1 MAHLIWVILMVV
13 LAFVVAWAV
22 ICFVGGSALAIL
34 SVVASSLI
42 FWGAGIVGLLAFLV
56 SGGSVSA
63 LLWGMLIG
71 GVIGGLIHHGPT
83 SLIKIIIW
91 TLVGVGVGYCFGMMI
106 VCGIIGFVV
115 GLVRAF

>member
-1 MAHLIWVILMVV
+1 MAHLIWVLLMAVV
-13 LAFVVAWAV
+13 CIFLL
-22 ICFVGGSALAIL
+22 IGSA
-34 SVVASSLI
+34 SLI
-42 FWGAGIVGLLAFLV
+42 
-56 SGGSVSA
+56 GGSVFAVISVICTTWIGLGALIGGFIGFMFTHGSVDALIISA
-63 LLWGMLIG
+63 VIG

-91 TLVGVGVGYCFGMMI
+91 TLVGVGVGSVFGMMI

>member
-1 MAHLIWVILMVV
+1 MICTTWIGLGALI
-13 LAFVVAWAV
+13 
-22 ICFVGGSALAIL
+22 GGFIG
-34 SVVASSLI
+34 
-42 FWGAGIVGLLAFLV
+42 FMFTH
-56 SGGSVSA
+56 GSVDALIISA
-63 LLWGMLIG
+63 VIG

-91 TLVGVGVGYCFGMMI
+91 TLVGVGVGSVFGMMI